1 MFTMTVVGA
10 ETFTVPQE
18 CIVSAEFITDIPKD
32 SDARTA
38 DVGTTLVITGKILTA
53 VDGDPFDSTKQ
64 MALWSA
70 VPAKKDDCYR
80 TATVKNVRGNVV
92 VREYMFPNAFVVDY
106 VENFDDK
113 VGVGTFELTI
123 RQKKDRLKYVT
134 VSGGFAG

>member
-1 MFTMTVVGA
+1 MTVVGA
-10 ETFTVPQE
+10 DTFTVPKE

-38 DVGTTLVITGKILTA
+38 DVGTTMVITGKILTA
-53 VDGDPFDSTKQ
+53 VDGDPSDSTRQ

-70 VPAKKDDCYR
+70 VPAKKAECYR
-80 TATVKNVRGNVV
+80 NVTVKNVRGNVV

-113 VGVGTFELTI
+113 EGVGTFTLKI
-123 RQKKDRLKYVT
+123 KQKKDRLEYVT
-134 VSGGFAG
+134 VNGGFAS